1 MAEKCDKGKGVCV
14 LNIFAWREN
23 QMVLFGNYNE
33 GDYPWMK
40 EASIADADVFKEG
53 ETIVT
58 EVTTDLNLFP
68 KK

>member
-1 MAEKCDKGKGVCV
+1 
-14 LNIFAWREN
+14 
-23 QMVLFGNYNE
+23 MVLFGNYNE

-53 ETIVT
+53 ETIIHET
-58 EVTTDLNLFP
+58 TTDLNLFP